1 MSCLADSITSP
12 YSLMLER
19 WILAFSYIQ
28 SSTVLL
34 ERVLCM
40 EIANGLFS
48 WFKNES
54 ICPDVRTLNATIF
67 VHSTPKTFIGK
78 EYCVW
83 RSQMCCLGDLN
94 TSSYVLMLER
104 WMLPFSYIEHQ
115 RLLWVRDVVYEDCK
129 VSYLADSITS
139 PYGLMLERWILAFS
153 YIQRSTVLLERVLC
167 MEIANG
173 LFSWFKNESICPD
186 VKTLNSTIFVH
197 LTPKTIIGKEY
208 WVWGLQICYLSDLS
222 TTSFGLMLERWMLPY
237 SFIHCPRVL
246 LVKEIVD
253 EDCKWVIY
261 LI

>member
-1 MSCLADSITSP
+1 MLNATIFVHSTPNTTIGKKYYVWRFQVSYVVDLSTSP
-12 YSLMLER
+12 YVPMMER
-19 WILAFSYIQ
+19 WMLPFSYIRRP
-28 SSTVLL
+28 TVLL

-83 RSQMCCLGDLN
+83 RSQMSCLGDLN

-115 RLLWVRDVVYEDCK
+115 RLLLVRDVVYEDCK

-153 YIQRSTVLLERVLC
+153 YIQRWTV
-167 MEIANG
+167 
-173 LFSWFKNESICPD
+173 
-186 VKTLNSTIFVH
+186 
-197 LTPKTIIGKEY
+197 
-208 WVWGLQICYLSDLS
+208 
-222 TTSFGLMLERWMLPY
+222 
-237 SFIHCPRVL
+237 
-246 LVKEIVD
+246 
-253 EDCKWVIY
+253 
-261 LI
+261 